1 MKEVYKNIIC
11 PVCGGACDDIEVEID
26 TEKQE
31 IVVKNACKMG
41 AAKFKE
47 VYSHH
52 RIRNPMVKKDGKFEN
67 VSWDEALDKAAEILA
82 NAKRPL
88 FFMGSETSTEAMRV
102 GLYMAEYLRGV
113 ADSNSTI

>member
-26 TEKQE
+26 SEKQE

-52 RIRNPMVKKDGKFEN
+52 RIRNPQIKKDGKFEN

-82 NAKRPL
+82 NVKRPL